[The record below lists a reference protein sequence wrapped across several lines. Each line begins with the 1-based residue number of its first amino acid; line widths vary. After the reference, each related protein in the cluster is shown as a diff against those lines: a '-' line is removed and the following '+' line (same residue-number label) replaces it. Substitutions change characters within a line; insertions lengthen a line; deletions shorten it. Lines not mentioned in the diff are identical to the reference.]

1 MTSQKQIQTTEIT
14 RLKIESLF
22 FVSLLFLAL
31 IYPFIELDIFGLPLA
46 KLYVFLQFLL
56 IIFFKVVIARKDF
69 YLPFLLPFSLLV
81 AASVISA
88 INSINPFTT
97 LFRVFLQ
104 IIIFY
109 IAILVVYNTC
119 DTVAKCYSVL
129 CCMILSGVF
138 SAISGWLNYFQ
149 GNFQS
154 VSLFFPRVTPHPW
167 LGGTHVSL
175 AGLMVVLL
183 PLVCACLLIVRSRA
197 QKMILGA
204 IASLF
209 TITCLFTLSRAGWA
223 LLILQTLLWLWW
235 FRRNLW
241 VFGGTIICSF
251 VFIYISLPSF
261 QTLLDSTVRE
271 SSDVARD
278 YLEKLSIELFLR
290 HPFVGIGF
298 GMFTEYNNVV
308 FDSSY
313 YPPKA
318 LDAHG
323 VIYKTI
329 SETGLTGLFSVIL
342 IWFFVSFRLITVY
355 ITTKIDRNFRIIM
368 LGCIVSFLMNTIFE
382 MTSTRFYSMQ
392 YWFPIG
398 WYLAMSSTIRK
409 DLRKTTA
416 ASTYTGKQ
424 EMRPDG

>member
-1 MTSQKQIQTTEIT
+1 MLTLQKRIQITN
-14 RLKIESLF
+14 LKIDDLF
-22 FVSLLFLAL
+22 FASLLFLTL

-46 KLYVFLQFLL
+46 KVYVLLQFLL
-56 IIFFKVVIARKDF
+56 IIFFKAVITRKIF
-69 YLPFLLPFSLLV
+69 YLPLLLPFSLLIM
-81 AASVISA
+81 AGIISA
-88 INSINPFTT
+88 INSTDPSTT

-109 IAILVVYNTC
+109 IAILVIYNTC
-119 DTVAKCYSVL
+119 NTISKCYWVL
-129 CCMILSGVF
+129 FCMLLSGIF
-138 SAISGWLNYFQ
+138 SAVSGWINYFQ

-183 PLVCACLLIVRSRA
+183 PLVCACLLITHSHIR
-197 QKMILGA
+197 KTILGA
-204 IASLF
+204 IAGLF

-241 VFGGTIICSF
+241 VFWGTIICSF
-251 VFIYISLPSF
+251 VFIFVSLPSF
-261 QTLLDSTVRE
+261 QTLLGSTVRE
-271 SSDVARD
+271 SSDIARD
-278 YLEKLSIELFLR
+278 YLEKLSIELFFR
-290 HPFVGIGF
+290 HPFVGVGF
-298 GMFTEYNNVV
+298 GTFTEYNRVV

-313 YPPKA
+313 YPPRA

-329 SETGLTGLFSVIL
+329 SEMGLIGLFSVVL
-342 IWFFVSFRLITVY
+342 IWFFVSFRLITIY
-355 ITTKIDRNFRIIM
+355 IAAKIDRNFRIIM
-368 LGCIVSFLMNTIFE
+368 LGCIISFLMNTIFE

-398 WYLAMSSTIRK
+398 WYLAMSGAIRE
-409 DLRKTTA
+409 DLRKMMA
-416 ASTYTGKQ
+416 ASTLQ
-424 EMRPDG
+424 EGRPDE